1 MVMSTDL
8 EVTNPQLDGTHL
20 APGGLTAA
28 EFEVLTQES
37 AIKAKNLNNVIVNNK
52 GRYIVEI
59 NPDAPA
65 FLKYEAWAT
74 IAAGYNT
81 AASIED
87 DPELIYDHDGTTVIG
102 AKAYAV
108 VRNIVTGVRTGG
120 APAYCMFSERNWS
133 NRTLNQVV
141 SMAGTRA
148 ASKALRLMF
157 SWVVVLAG
165 YNPTPFEELDDTII
179 QEMRNRTPAPRREP
193 PDTRTERPN
202 KGVVDAVPVSG
213 SDEDEFCPL
222 HPDQKWYTNT
232 KDERS
237 WRSHRFTGATG
248 ATEWCNENAVK
259 KQHPELYAVQAPP
272 RPKPQPQP
280 DGPLIPDDP
289 NTDEEFDDIVAD
301 TVRRIQEATD
311 NGSES

>member
-1 MVMSTDL
+1 MSTDL
-8 EVTNPQLDGTHL
+8 EVMNPQLDGTHL

-37 AIKAKNLNNVIVNNK
+37 AIKAKNLTNVIENNK
-52 GRYIVEI
+52 GSYIVEI
-59 NPDAPA
+59 NPDAPP

-87 DPELIYDHDGTTVIG
+87 DPELIYAHDGTTVIG

-108 VRNIVTGVRTGG
+108 VRNIVTGTQTGG

-179 QEMRNRTPAPRREP
+179 QEMRNRGPAPRRESP
-193 PDTRTERPN
+193 GNRTETPN
-202 KGVVDAVPVSG
+202 KGVVDAAPAS
-213 SDEDEFCPL
+213 
-222 HPDQKWYTNT
+222 
-232 KDERS
+232 
-237 WRSHRFTGATG
+237 GATQDLFCTLHQAKFFKTPKMRG
-248 ATEWCNENAVK
+248 FAHPIEGTEPTKWCNMDD
-259 KQHPELYAVQAPP
+259 VQAPP
-272 RPKPQPQP
+272 KPTEPQPQP
-280 DGPLIPDDP
+280 DGPLVPEDA
-289 NTDEEFDDIVAD
+289 DEIVAD
-301 TVRRIQEATD
+301 TVRRIQEAKD
-311 NGSES
+311 NG

>member
-1 MVMSTDL
+1 MTTETAIS
-8 EVTNPQLDGTHL
+8 PQLDGTQL
-20 APGGLTAA
+20 APGGLSAA

-37 AIKAKNLNNVIVNNK
+37 ATKAKNLTNVISNNK

-74 IAAGYNT
+74 IAAGYNM
-81 AASIED
+81 AASIEAE
-87 DPELIYDHDGTTVIG
+87 PELLYDHDGTTVIG

-108 VRNIVTGVRTGG
+108 VRNIVTGTRTGG
-120 APAYCMFSERNWS
+120 APAYCMFSEKNWS

-165 YNPTPFEELDDTII
+165 YEPTPFEELDDTII
-179 QEMRNRTPAPRREP
+179 QEMRNRTPAARREAP
-193 PDTRTERPN
+193 VPHAETPI

-213 SDEDEFCPL
+213 SDEIEYCPL
-222 HPDQKWYTNT
+222 HPDQQWYTNS
-232 KDERS
+232 KEGRS
-237 WRSHRFTGATG
+237 WRSHRFSNDFGE
-248 ATEWCNENAVK
+248 TEWCNENNVK
-259 KQHPELYAVQAPP
+259 KQHPELYAGQAPLQP
-272 RPKPQPQP
+272 VEPQPEP
-280 DGPLIPDDP
+280 DEPPVPD
-289 NTDEEFDDIVAD
+289 TDGTEGKDVDEIIAD
-301 TVRRIQEATD
+301 TVRLIEEAKD
-311 NGSES
+311 NDQ